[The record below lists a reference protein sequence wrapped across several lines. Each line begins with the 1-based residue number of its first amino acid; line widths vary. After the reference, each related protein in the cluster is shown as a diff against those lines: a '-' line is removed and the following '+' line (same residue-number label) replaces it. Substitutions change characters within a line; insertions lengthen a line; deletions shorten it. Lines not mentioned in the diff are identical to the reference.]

1 MDLFIAQ
8 CSSEN
13 TVMRRENES
22 LHKVFEI
29 VDGHSGGWQMLGAD
43 HHDEC
48 DIYHVTYFSESSMFF
63 RGSFRAA

>member
-1 MDLFIAQ
+1 
-8 CSSEN
+8 
-13 TVMRRENES
+13 MRRENES

-29 VDGHSGGWQMLGAD
+29 VDGHSGGWKMLGVD

-48 DIYHVTYFSESSMFF
+48 DIYHITYFSESSMFF